1 MPKRIFA
8 LSVLFLTFA
17 IFPTTRSAAANA
29 DDALVN
35 HFFSAIR
42 GGNFDDATK
51 HFSVRMKA
59 LSPAGLKGSWN
70 QVYANEGPLLSW
82 KIFQHQNIPNDHD
95 EVSVQLKFHRS
106 TANSI
111 IVVASQR
118 GEITSVLFKLP
129 ATSAPYSD
137 RTKFDSDDV

>member
-1 MPKRIFA
+1 
-8 LSVLFLTFA
+8 
-17 IFPTTRSAAANA
+17 
-29 DDALVN
+29 
-35 HFFSAIR
+35 
-42 GGNFDDATK
+42 
-51 HFSVRMKA
+51 MKA

-111 IVVASQR
+111 IVVASQTR
-118 GEITSVLFKLP
+118 RDHVGIIQVARDLRLHIPIAQSSTP
-129 ATSAPYSD
+129 T
-137 RTKFDSDDV
+137 T